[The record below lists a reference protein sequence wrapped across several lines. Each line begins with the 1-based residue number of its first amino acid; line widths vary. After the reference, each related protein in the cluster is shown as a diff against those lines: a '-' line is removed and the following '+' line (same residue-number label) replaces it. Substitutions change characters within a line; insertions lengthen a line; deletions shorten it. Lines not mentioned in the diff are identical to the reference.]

1 MGGRLQKIAAVIAAA
16 SALAASA
23 GTDDPNGLV
32 NRASAA
38 GTTAKNGGWTASLF
52 VTRPPVEKDAPAL
65 GAVTTVGAR
74 LSRPISRHARVSVD
88 VFNIFDKP
96 AGTTDYF
103 AATHAAPPAATAD
116 TDFFHPADGRGIRLG
131 LKITF

>member
-1 MGGRLQKIAAVIAAA
+1 VLASAFASNALADDDPSGLENRAAA
-16 SALAASA
+16 GA
-23 GTDDPNGLV
+23 
-32 NRASAA
+32 
-38 GTTAKNGGWTASLF
+38 TTKTRGWTASLF
-52 VTRPPVEKDAPAL
+52 VTRPTVEKDAPAL

-74 LSRPISRHARVSVD
+74 LSRPISRRARLSVD

-103 AATHAAPPAATAD
+103 VATHSAPRTGIVD
-116 TDFFHPADGRGIRLG
+116 TDYFHPADGRGIRLG

>member
-1 MGGRLQKIAAVIAAA
+1 MGGRLQKIAAAVALA
-16 SALAASA
+16 SAFAGGALA
-23 GTDDPNGLV
+23 DDPNGLV
-32 NRASAA
+32 SRAAAA
-38 GTTAKNGGWTASLF
+38 GTTTKNGGWTASLF

-96 AGTTDYF
+96 ASTSDYF
-103 AATHAAPPAATAD
+103 AAMHAAPPAAIAD
-116 TDFFHPADGRGIRLG
+116 TDFFHPADGRSIRLG
-131 LKITF
+131 LKIIF